1 MTKMQTS
8 SNASIRLFLICFAL
22 VFYGVGASFVES
34 FVNYPTW
41 RLIGANEFRAY
52 HQALTPLVIGYMVIP
67 MLITTLLTS
76 FLLWFRPAPIP
87 QWAIWLAVVLQ
98 LIIWASTVAIQ
109 LPIQMQ
115 LSRDGLSL
123 PLINGLIFTNWWLR
137 KVPQIINAL
146 LFLWLMSLL
155 LRVNPQRPRLEHAAQ
170 ELQDLRSGQLFSQ
183 TAGVIV
189 KAVIGEGDEQLTGRR
204 QALPQEG
211 AGQ

>member
-1 MTKMQTS
+1 M
-8 SNASIRLFLICFAL
+8 
-22 VFYGVGASFVES
+22 ES

-41 RLIGANEFRAY
+41 RLIGPNEFLAY
-52 HQALTPLVIGYMVIP
+52 HHALSPLIIGYMVIP

-183 TAGVIV
+183 TAGVII
-189 KAVIGEGDEQLTGRR
+189 KTVIAEGDEQLAGRR
-204 QALPQEG
+204 QALSHEG